1 MVAML
6 LAFVQVD
13 MSDGTLAW
21 LFLGCAI
28 TFLLSRKKGRTL
40 ATSFAWSLLSG
51 GVAFF
56 FGGVA
61 QTALEKLTGARLHK
75 AAGTFMVAA
84 LGAAWCPGLLKKV
97 EDKVDSIE

>member
-1 MVAML
+1 MFMFMVL
-6 LAFVQVD
+6 TQVD

-21 LFLGCAI
+21 LVFGCLI

-51 GVAFF
+51 GVAYF

-61 QTALEKLTGARLHK
+61 QTALEKLTGAKLHK

-84 LGAAWCPGLLKKV
+84 LGSAWCPGLLKKV
-97 EDKVDSIE
+97 EEKVDDAE